1 VSVPQFGM
9 STHLY
14 HDHRLGR
21 DHLVEIAAHGFDAVE
36 IFANRPHLD
45 FADAAVAA
53 ELVESLR
60 DTGLRA
66 HSVHA
71 PIAETLSGGTWG
83 TPLSIASADEQTRK
97 HAVEEV
103 GTSIRLAHT
112 LGASFVVVHVGVPDS
127 QHPRPDDN
135 RPDAARRSIETLE
148 ELATALGVRLELEV
162 IPNRLSTAEHLVRL
176 IEDHLEL
183 PDLGVCFDFG
193 HAQLAGDLVDAIETL
208 SGHVVTTHLH
218 DNRGRTDDH
227 LLPFEGRIN
236 WDAGLM
242 ALQKIGYE
250 GVLMFELAAAA
261 EPRAALERAQGA
273 RERLARLTAF

>member
-1 VSVPQFGM
+1 MSVLQFGM

-14 HDHRLGR
+14 HDYRLGR
-21 DHLVEIAAHGFDAVE
+21 DQLVEIAAHGFDAVE
-36 IFANRPHLD
+36 IFANRPHLN
-45 FADAAVAA
+45 FADQALAA
-53 ELVESLR
+53 ELLEDLR

-71 PIAETLSGGTWG
+71 PIAETLSSGTWG

-127 QHPRPDDN
+127 QQPRPDDN
-135 RPDAARRSIETLE
+135 RPDAARRSIESLE
-148 ELATALGVRLELEV
+148 ELATPLGVRLALEV

-176 IEDHLEL
+176 IEDDLEL

-193 HAQLAGDLVDAIETL
+193 HAELAGDLVDAIETL
-208 SGHVVTTHLH
+208 SGHVVTTHVH

-250 GVLMFELAAAA
+250 GVLMFELAAAV
-261 EPRAALERAQGA
+261 EPRAALERAQSA